1 MFKEIENKILE
12 VSKIEMTADKILE
25 DDKGRSVPY
34 PLIKNS
40 GFLIQ
45 ISGAS
50 RSGKT
55 TLLVNLISKRAKQGI
70 RQSYIKLFDDIV
82 IVSPSRHT
90 LKKDIFEDIDENKK
104 FDNLD
109 PEVIDFVYELT
120 NKNQEEDTHTLLIL
134 DDVSVLLKNPTIE
147 KDLVNLANNRR
158 HRNLS
163 IIFITQIFNQA
174 PPPLRKNLDLLMLFK
189 PKTRQE
195 QESLIK
201 DYFTMKRE
209 QVLELFN
216 FVYKSRFDFMIIDF
230 TMRKKSS
237 YQYFRNFNEIEI
249 EKSDS

>member
-1 MFKEIENKILE
+1 MFKEIENKTLE
-12 VSKIEMTADKILE
+12 VSKIEMSADKVLE
-25 DDKGRSVPY
+25 DEKGRSVPY

-104 FDNLD
+104 FDNLE
-109 PEVIDFVYELT
+109 PEVLEFVRDLT
-120 NKNQEEDTHTLLIL
+120 DTNQDEDKHTLLIL
-134 DDVSVLLKNPTIE
+134 DDVSVLLKNPMIE
-147 KDLVNLANNRR
+147 KELVSLANNRR

-174 PPPLRKNLDLLMLFK
+174 PPALRKNLDLLMLFK

-201 DYFTMKRE
+201 DYFTIKRE
-209 QVLELFN
+209 QVLELLN
-216 FVYKSRFDFMIIDF
+216 FVYRGRFDFMIIDF
-230 TMRKKSS
+230 TQRKKPE

-249 EKSDS
+249 QKSDN

>member
-12 VSKIEMTADKILE
+12 VSKIEMTADKILQ
-25 DDKGRSVPY
+25 DHKHRSVPY

-55 TLLVNLISKRAKQGI
+55 TLLVNLISKRAKQGV

-104 FDNLD
+104 FDNLE
-109 PEVIDFVYELT
+109 PEVIEFVNGLT
-120 NKNQEEDTHTLLIL
+120 DGNKEDDKHTLLIL
-134 DDVSVLLKNPTIE
+134 DDVSILLKNPAIE

-174 PPPLRKNLDLLMLFK
+174 PPALRKNLDLLMLFK

-216 FVYKSRFDFMIIDF
+216 FVYREKFDFMIIDF
-230 TMRKKSS
+230 TQRKKPE
-237 YQYFRNFNEIEI
+237 YQYFRNFNEIE
-249 EKSDS
+249 KSDN